1 MAGFGFVKGT
11 SHLFLKQTN
20 KQKPK
25 ATQKGVGRKN
35 TINQQLK
42 GTGERVGL
50 GGSAGNPRN
59 RINDDSM
66 VNNKQARAPSAVRNE
81 ISPLLQDA
89 PLQS

>member
-1 MAGFGFVKGT
+1 MYTALALCRGCIVAGFGFVKGT

-25 ATQKGVGRKN
+25 ATQKGVGLKN

-42 GTGERVGL
+42 GTEERVGL

-66 VNNKQARAPSAVRNE
+66 VSNKQARSSE
-81 ISPLLQDA
+81 WS
-89 PLQS
+89 